1 MVVEAE
7 LFRTHPVLVG
17 TIEPIYRS
25 VLIFV
30 SGCTFCSCYFWGR
43 LELTLSLDGGDPD
56 DDTRGI
62 DDYYK
67 SSERA
72 GVAYTASAKEVT
84 VVYVTDLC
92 MDVRRGTRGHSSL
105 V

>member
-1 MVVEAE
+1 MLPTRTF
-7 LFRTHPVLVG
+7 LFL
-17 TIEPIYRS
+17 
-25 VLIFV
+25 LFL
-30 SGCTFCSCYFWGR
+30 GR